1 MKNKTG
7 YLKMLEEQYIKKFPA
22 SRRCFENGREYFPN
36 MVSHAGRFLSPF
48 PPYIKSARGSIIE
61 TVEGEKLVDF
71 WQGHFCNILGHNPT
85 IITEAIK
92 GLFENGL
99 GLQLGIYTKLET
111 ELASL
116 LKRVTGLE
124 QFVFTTSGTL
134 ATMYSVMLGLAN
146 TKRYKVLKIAGG
158 WHGAHPW
165 SLKGVKFPNG
175 LDKVVMESAGI
186 SDVLAADTIITPF
199 NDCEAL
205 EQCFKEHG
213 NELGVFIL
221 ELVLGNSGMVVADKA
236 FIKKS
241 RELATKYGVILAIDE
256 MVTGFRVRPGG
267 MYKLYDIEPD
277 IVMFGKAITGG
288 MPFACIAGRKE
299 VLSCVSTSQPTRVWA
314 DSGTFTSHPATLVA
328 VITMV
333 KYLAD
338 NADKIYPKILG
349 NMDFVRGELKNI
361 FEKSDIA
368 VHITGESHDEGIPNF
383 PIGTIRYIKD
393 EKLYNCNNALKHWDP
408 EAVDITLRDKISK
421 MSLMTKGFYTW
432 QGLGVMTNAHTD
444 DQIKNFLLAYKK
456 FVQEIKEINKD

>member
-1 MKNKTG
+1 
-7 YLKMLEEQYIKKFPA
+7 
-22 SRRCFENGREYFPN
+22 
-36 MVSHAGRFLSPF
+36 
-48 PPYIKSARGSIIE
+48 
-61 TVEGEKLVDF
+61 
-71 WQGHFCNILGHNPT
+71 
-85 IITEAIK
+85 
-92 GLFENGL
+92 
-99 GLQLGIYTKLET
+99 
-111 ELASL
+111 L

-134 ATMYSVMLGLAN
+134 ATMYSIMLGLAY

-175 LDKVVMESAGI
+175 LERVIMESAGI
-186 SDVLAADTIITPF
+186 SNTLAADTIVVPF
-199 NDCEAL
+199 NNCEAL
-205 EQCFKEHG
+205 EQCFKKHG

-241 RELATKYGVILAIDE
+241 RELATKYGVILAVDE

-277 IVMFGKAITGG
+277 IVMFGKAISGG

-299 VLSCVSTSQPTRVWA
+299 VLSCASTSQPARVWA

-328 VITMV
+328 VKTMV
-333 KYLAD
+333 EYLTD
-338 NADKIYPKILG
+338 NADKIYQKILG
-349 NMDFVRGELKNI
+349 NMNLVREELKDLFQKNN
-361 FEKSDIA
+361 IA

-383 PIGTIRYIKD
+383 PIGTIRYIKNKKSYD
-393 EKLYNCNNALKHWDP
+393 YKNALKHWDP
-408 EAVDITLRDKISK
+408 EAVDIPLRDKISK

-444 DQIKNFLLAYKK
+444 SQIKNFLQAYKE
-456 FVQEIKEINKD
+456 FVQEIK